1 MSLILGRCGELSP
14 GEIGTAVAHGSW
26 SSDCVFL
33 RKLPPTDECAPAR
46 SSAFSEAAKDLCGFP
61 REKTVSLVKLIRSA
75 GQWWEGGQAGGHGHG
90 QGVSIE
96 HDSHLLLRRRIQS
109 PAGTG
114 GRENEYRSM
123 ATVSGSQN
131 IRVEFLGAGWQH
143 TRGQSRRRSTTGD
156 GWSEEEQVTGREA
169 SVVAAVLAAGR
180 RKRQKGTV
188 LACFSGNH

>member
-14 GEIGTAVAHGSW
+14 GEICTAVAHESW
-26 SSDCVFL
+26 SSDCIFL

-61 REKTVSLVKLIRSA
+61 REKTVSLVRLIRSA
-75 GQWWEGGQAGGHGHG
+75 GLRWEGGQADGHGHG
-90 QGVSIE
+90 VSTE

-109 PAGTG
+109 PAETG

-123 ATVSGSQN
+123 ATVSSSHKM
-131 IRVEFLGAGWQH
+131 RVEFLGTD

-156 GWSEEEQVTGREA
+156 GRGEEEQVTGREA
-169 SVVAAVLAAGR
+169 SVVAAALAAGR